1 MPSLFDRL
9 KERKLV
15 QWALSYLAGAFVVV
29 QLMDALESALGLT
42 PTVQQ
47 AILVFLGVGF
57 PITLILAWYHGEQG
71 RQRVS
76 WAEALMIGGL
86 VATGGIAAG
95 FLGRGDTDGPLAG
108 PDAGAEGGEIDPG
121 RVVVLPFRVAS
132 ADPDLQTLREGM
144 LDLLSPLL
152 SDAPRMVDASTTLAA
167 WRAQVTSEDQ
177 DLGEAEAVGLAR
189 RLGAGRV
196 VLGSVVGAENEF
208 AVTARLLSTSD
219 GAAIGDVTAE
229 GPAARPW
236 SVATQ
241 VAGQI
246 MGLEAG
252 EQRAR
257 MDYLED
263 VPVEAVRAYLRG
275 RRQYR
280 RTVLSEA
287 RAHFVR
293 ALDIDSTFALAALG
307 GRIAADVGWYAGKA
321 EIENRMSRL
330 LRAYKDRL
338 PPDDRALADFLLQHR
353 AWVITEQVAG
363 AASLTEAYPDKPDT
377 WYWLGQRLIHSST
390 MVADTD
396 HLERAEAAF
405 RRGLSLDPGNGMF
418 DGYLALIQ
426 GLRVDTAGFL
436 AGASAGLGHR
446 EDPGSN
452 AFFRSLMAYEFG
464 DTTQQAWFRASLD
477 TLPFNDVFAMTVGG
491 WGIPA
496 DIENGDMHQWLDALW
511 TSAVTPEERSMAA
524 GMRYRAFRSLGR
536 TAEAGAELRRR
547 AELHSLPVL
556 GRLTDPLYWEGEEEE
571 GAAWV
576 ARLREEFRDPSAPIG
591 PRDWIVVCLWQIW
604 EIRHGDTSR
613 VEWAIRR
620 LREEALDSDPRT
632 AWELCPLALETML
645 AHARH
650 TEDEDSLVAE
660 LARFT
665 GQGVF
670 GFGEAVNLELA
681 RILEARG
688 DLRGAARVAFRP
700 SGFYTWPNFF
710 STMVHEAA
718 RLHDAAGEVEEALPL
733 YRWYLLLRKRPDPH
747 LQPKVDRIRARV
759 AELEATSR

>member
-1 MPSLFDRL
+1 MKSLFDRL

-15 QWALSYLAGAFVVV
+15 QWALAYLAGAFVVV

-47 AILVFLGVGF
+47 AILLFLVIGF

-76 WAEALMIGGL
+76 WPEALMIGGL
-86 VATGGIAAG
+86 LATGGIAVAL
-95 FLGRGDTDGPLAG
+95 LGRGDTGGPLGG
-108 PDAGAEGGEIDPG
+108 PDAGAEAVAIDPG
-121 RVVVLPFRVAS
+121 RVVLLPFRVAS

-241 VAGQI
+241 VASQI

-252 EQRAR
+252 EQQAR

-293 ALDIDSTFALAALG
+293 ALDIDSTFALASLG

-353 AWVITEQVAG
+353 AWVITEQVAA

-390 MVADTD
+390 T
-396 HLERAEAAF
+396 
-405 RRGLSLDPGNGMF
+405 
-418 DGYLALIQ
+418 LIQ

-436 AGASAGLGHR
+436 AGASEGLGNR

-477 TLPFNDVFAMTVGG
+477 TLPFNDVFSMTVGG

-496 DIENGDMHQWLDALW
+496 DIDDADMDHWLDALW
-511 TSAVTPEERSMAA
+511 TSAVTPQERSMAA

-536 TAEAGAELRRR
+536 TAEAEAEQRRR
-547 AELHSLPVL
+547 VELASLPAL
-556 GRLTDPLYWEGEEEE
+556 GWLMDPLYWDGAEEE

-591 PRDWIVVCLWQIW
+591 LRDWIVVCLWQIW

-632 AWELCPLALETML
+632 QWELCPLALETML

-660 LARFT
+660 LARAA

-747 LQPKVDRIRARV
+747 LQPEADRIRARV